1 MARVWSWAKSEFS
14 AFTASNKY
22 IETLIGFIFLLIYP
36 GWGEFAIWFLPFL
49 GRLLAYFHEEEKA
62 HWIESNTASLS
73 FCSRRWCV
81 EDTPGQAKITAL
93 SESWHLLPECS
104 WHISDVAW
112 LSFNPLCRKVGIS
125 KTCFEDLMGWWA
137 NCSIWDFENFRV
149 FLSSPILHSSSS

>member
-1 MARVWSWAKSEFS
+1 MVRVWPLAKSEFS

-22 IETLIGFIFLLIYP
+22 IGTLVGFIFILIYP
-36 GWGEFAIWFLPFL
+36 GWGEFPIWFLPFL
-49 GRLLAYFHEEEKA
+49 WRGKNSLD
-62 HWIESNTASLS
+62 WSNTESLS

-112 LSFNPLCRKVGIS
+112 LSFNPFCWKVEIS

-137 NCSIWDFENFRV
+137 NCSSWDFENLRV
-149 FLSSPILHSSSS
+149 FLSSPILNSSSS